1 MSRPNMP
8 PSLPAVLAR
17 EHVEFFPL
25 VKLEFDTATS
35 YLSGCDFNVEYL
47 GEIWSSL
54 GGLGSIDVITES
66 PDEIPGL
73 SLTLSG
79 VPNEAI
85 FQAQT
90 EKYRGRRVTV
100 LWAFFDGDLLLVDP
114 ACWQGFMDVPIITR
128 GQGTCTIQLNAENRM
143 IDWQRPR
150 GLIFNHADQQ
160 RVSVGDNFFL
170 GIESMVER
178 EIVLFDSNAG
188 DSGGGGSAYPASNAA
203 LPTAI
208 IAPVQARAGTGTAPI
223 APPPDDGWLDPGGSG
238 A

>member
-1 MSRPNMP
+1 MP
-8 PSLPAVLAR
+8 AGLPAVLAR

-25 VKLEFDTATS
+25 VKLEFDSGTS
-35 YLSGCDFNVEYL
+35 YLSGCDFNVDYL
-47 GEIWSSL
+47 GQVWSSL

-85 FQAQT
+85 LQAQT

-100 LWAFFDGDLLLVDP
+100 LWAFFDGDVLLVDP
-114 ACWQGFMDVPIITR
+114 ACWQGFLDVPVITR
-128 GQGTCTIQLNAENRM
+128 GAATCTIQVSAENRM

-160 RVSVGDNFFL
+160 RIAYGDNFFF
-170 GIESMVER
+170 GIEGMVER
-178 EIVLFDSNAG
+178 EIVLFKGGND
-188 DSGGGGSAYPASNAA
+188 GGGNGGGYPESNEGAISVPINAVTAA
-203 LPTAI
+203 LVQV
-208 IAPVQARAGTGTAPI
+208 APVAGS
-223 APPPDDGWLDPGGSG
+223 PPPLPNAFDDWPDGG